1 MGLFLKNLQDTKIC
15 ETIKIGIPE
24 IYTCCSYPR
33 MRCELVAPACF
44 VEVSEFDLGSNP
56 GTEELAV
63 VGQFEARL
71 VVDRTIEDSEFVI
84 RELALKLANLINQN
98 TFESNVSP
106 AKIKSI
112 EPDGFKPEL
121 DAFLVW
127 CVTWS
132 HEFHVGEN
140 IWTNLDSTP
149 FHKIIINGEKL

>member
-1 MGLFLKNLQDTKIC
+1 MGLFLKNLQDIKIC
-15 ETIKIGIPE
+15 DTIKTGIPE
-24 IYTCCSYPR
+24 INTCCSYPR

-56 GTEELAV
+56 GTQELAV
-63 VGQFEARL
+63 IAQFEARL
-71 VVDRTIEDSEFVI
+71 VVDRTIEDAEFVI

-98 TFESNVSP
+98 TFESNISP

-132 HEFHVGEN
+132 HEFHIGEN
-140 IWTNLDSTP
+140 IWANAEAIQP
-149 FHKIIINGEKL
+149 HKLIINGAEL